1 MKKQKRGCLPII
13 ILWAVCT
20 LMLTIGLKILDSSE
34 GNQTSI
40 ILIIIIS
47 MFGSI
52 MQILPFILIFWV
64 IKKLFGKN
72 SKNLESQLVS
82 IQQESYK
89 NDDFIDILCITHEI
103 GLPIPQGMIC
113 LLKLFESKIEI
124 EANNT
129 FFSLNIE
136 KIKDVVIKTDIDIQ
150 KSYVSSAGGAVAG
163 GLMFGSVGA
172 LIGGRVKQKTDKQI
186 NYILIITYE
195 KEENIKYIGFDVT
208 NQYKEAQKFVSHFLE
223 KFPRVVTE
231 IEL

>member
-13 ILWAVCT
+13 ILWVVCT
-20 LMLTIGLKILDSSE
+20 
-34 GNQTSI
+34 I
-40 ILIIIIS
+40 ILTNWFNNSVIINIWAT
-47 MFGSI
+47 
-52 MQILPFILIFWV
+52 LTTFILIFWI
-64 IKKLFGKN
+64 IKKLFRKN
-72 SKNLESQLVS
+72 SKNLESQFVS
-82 IQQESYK
+82 MQQESYK
-89 NDDFIDILCITHEI
+89 NDGFIDILCITHEI

-195 KEENIKYIGFDVT
+195 KEENINILDLMLQT
-208 NQYKEAQKFVSHFLE
+208 NIRSTKICFTLFR

>member
-34 GNQTSI
+34 GDQTSI

-89 NDDFIDILCITHEI
+89 NDGFI
-103 GLPIPQGMIC
+103 
-113 LLKLFESKIEI
+113 
-124 EANNT
+124 
-129 FFSLNIE
+129 
-136 KIKDVVIKTDIDIQ
+136 V
-150 KSYVSSAGGAVAG
+150 
-163 GLMFGSVGA
+163 GS
-172 LIGGRVKQKTDKQI
+172 
-186 NYILIITYE
+186 
-195 KEENIKYIGFDVT
+195 
-208 NQYKEAQKFVSHFLE
+208 
-223 KFPRVVTE
+223 
-231 IEL
+231 